1 MREVAHDE
9 FREVLEEQG
18 SAGWGSCETVAG
30 VADVL
35 EEEEVP
41 KVKLVETTERGAAVD
56 DIGWSI
62 YRCLEGGNLKAS
74 EA

>member
-9 FREVLEEQG
+9 FQEVLEEQG
-18 SAGWGSCETVAG
+18 SAGWEWCGTAAG

-41 KVKLVETTERGAAVD
+41 KVKLVETTEWVAASCGPV
-56 DIGWSI
+56 S
-62 YRCLEGGNLKAS
+62 R
-74 EA
+74 